1 MLNVYKSNNSCSDR
15 RMTLTVSQ
23 DVEILWQSLLDSL
36 LSMSGDGRSLV
47 FIDPIVLANNP
58 QLLEIEGTEN
68 RFLLVPTSLREAN
81 KEIESLLAILEV
93 MENEGIGRRSD
104 KIYAIGGGV
113 LLDVVSMA
121 CSIFRRGISVI
132 KVPTTLLAFAD
143 AAIGIKTGVNFLGQ
157 RNRLGTY
164 HMGYK
169 VLLDPYLLRTL
180 GPGLIKQGLG
190 EIVKIAVIKSRP
202 LFEGLE
208 KHQAQLMNPTF
219 YSSNDGMQILDHAIH
234 LMLEELHDNP
244 AEEQLM
250 RSVDFGHTFSPL
262 VEMESIRKPDYRALS
277 HGYAVAYDCLLTS
290 CLSNLRGLLSSN
302 DFDRILRLYLDF
314 DMDFANEIYR
324 DDELLWASLLEMK
337 KHRGGNQNIPVPVKL
352 GEFSFLQDVT
362 YEQVKN
368 ANYILQ
374 GLLRDQ

>member
-1 MLNVYKSNNSCSDR
+1 
-15 RMTLTVSQ
+15 MTLTVSQ

-36 LSMSGDGRSLV
+36 LSMSGDGGSLV

-164 HMGYK
+164 HIGYK

-190 EIVKIAVIKSRP
+190 EIFKIAVIKSRP
-202 LFEGLE
+202 LFEDLE

-262 VEMESIRKPDYRALS
+262 VEMESIRKPDYRALP

-290 CLSNLRGLLSSN
+290 CLSNLRGLLPSN

-314 DMDFANEIYR
+314 DMDFANETYR

-352 GEFSFLQDVT
+352 GEFSFLQNVT